1 MSKIVHLTD
10 CEQFTVVSQEG
21 TEYVKKNTPRLM
33 IPNRLTGSF
42 TTQRINFV
50 GAPQCLKNQ
59 KVLFSESY
67 LELGFQHHIHCLYNE
82 ADRLTN

>member
-1 MSKIVHLTD
+1 
-10 CEQFTVVSQEG
+10 
-21 TEYVKKNTPRLM
+21 M

-67 LELGFQHHIHCLYNE
+67 SELGFPAPYTLFIQRGGQT
-82 ADRLTN
+82 D